1 MPTLR
6 NIFDQVIM
14 NQNLRAEDD
23 EDDRMIILS
32 DVEDYWL
39 DEGIELDKHAAKL
52 GKIEF

>member
-1 MPTLR
+1 MILPTLR

-32 DVEDYWL
+32 DVEDL
-39 DEGIELDKHAAKL
+39 LAG
-52 GKIEF
+52 